1 VTRRPE
7 DCTRLDHI
15 RAEIDALDEE
25 LVALVAKRMRYIARA
40 AEIKQRPEDIRDD
53 ARVED
58 VVAKVRAAAER
69 EGLRPDLAE
78 AVWRTLVETSIR
90 YEAERY
96 AGE

>member
-1 VTRRPE
+1 MTRRPE
-7 DCTRLDHI
+7 DCTRMADI
-15 RAEIDALDEE
+15 REGIDALDEE
-25 LVALVAKRMRYIARA
+25 LVALVARRMRYIARA
-40 AEIKQRPEDIRDD
+40 AEIKERPEDIRDD

-78 AVWRTLVETSIR
+78 AVWRTLVETSIQ

-96 AGE
+96 RAE